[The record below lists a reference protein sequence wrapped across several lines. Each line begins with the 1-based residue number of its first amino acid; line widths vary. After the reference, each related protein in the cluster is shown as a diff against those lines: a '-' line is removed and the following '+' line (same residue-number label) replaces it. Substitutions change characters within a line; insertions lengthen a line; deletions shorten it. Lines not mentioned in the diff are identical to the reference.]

1 MDNPNDVL
9 SAHRLIDDN
18 LQKNATIPQA
28 IDIAV
33 KYFSL
38 SKEGFQQ
45 AIKKLDSSP
54 MAMHED
60 ANKFLALSG
69 ASEQIAD
76 ILVEGDWDSVG
87 SALVE
92 LALRKKQGDQEAQ
105 VQFTELEQSL
115 ATCLSI
121 CGQQNKPD

>member
-1 MDNPNDVL
+1 
-9 SAHRLIDDN
+9 
-18 LQKNATIPQA
+18 
-28 IDIAV
+28 
-33 KYFSL
+33 
-38 SKEGFQQ
+38 
-45 AIKKLDSSP
+45 
-54 MAMHED
+54 MHED